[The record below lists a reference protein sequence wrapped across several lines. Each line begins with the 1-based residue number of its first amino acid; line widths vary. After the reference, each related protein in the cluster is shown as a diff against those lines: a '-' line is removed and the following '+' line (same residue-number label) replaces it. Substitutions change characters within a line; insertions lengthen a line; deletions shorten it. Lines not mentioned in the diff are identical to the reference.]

1 MNTYLTFGVIF
12 LSTVLSLVLA
22 FFAIRFAPRLR
33 LVDDPNR
40 EPHKVHLHLVPLVGG
55 LVLVLTVF
63 SVSGLTKAIVSNDIF
78 KGQSISAILL
88 SGLIVFAFGL
98 WDDYMNLRPVWKF
111 TGQLIACIIL
121 IFLGVQVRIF
131 PSSLLNIAI
140 TLFWM
145 IGVTNAYNFVDSMDG
160 LAIGLAGLASAFF
173 LLITIESGQSAL
185 TVFSTILLGASL
197 GIYYNNAPPAR
208 LFLGDSGAQFLGFVL
223 GALGIVYTPVGFTP
237 QSSWYIPILLMGVPI
252 FDTSLV
258 VFSRL
263 RRRQPVYRAGRDHT
277 YHRLVKMGLSSNR
290 AVLTMHMAAL
300 LLGCLAFIAIN
311 LDPKLGN
318 IIFGIVLAIGLAC
331 FILLDGNKNYAA

>member
-1 MNTYLTFGVIF
+1 LNTFLTFGVIF
-12 LSTVLSLVLA
+12 FSTVLSLILA
-22 FFAIRFAPRLR
+22 PIAIRLAPKLR

-55 LVLVLTVF
+55 FVLVITVF
-63 SVSGLTKAIVSNDIF
+63 CVSILTGTVTLPALSNRQPIT
-78 KGQSISAILL
+78 AILI
-88 SGLIVFAFGL
+88 SGFVVFAFGL
-98 WDDYMNLRPVWKF
+98 WDDYKNLRPLWKF
-111 TGQLIACIIL
+111 IGQLIACLLL
-121 IFLGVQVRIF
+121 IFFGVQVQIF
-131 PSSLLNIAI
+131 PSDWLNIAI

-173 LLITIESGQSAL
+173 LLITIESVQPQITL
-185 TVFSTILLGASL
+185 FSTVLLGASL
-197 GIYYNNAPPAR
+197 GVFYNNAPPAR

-237 QSSWYIPILLMGVPI
+237 QSSWYIPILRMGVPI

-258 VFSRL
+258 VISRM

-277 YHRLVKMGLSSNR
+277 YHRLVKMGFSSNR

-300 LLGCLAFIAIN
+300 LLGCLAFVAIN
-311 LDPKLGN
+311 LNPKLGN
-318 IIFGIVLAIGLAC
+318 IIFGVVLIVGLAC
-331 FILLDGNKNYAA
+331 FFILDGYKSDAA